1 MRSKQLVSGVF
12 VLTLMLSEIKLQ
24 EIRNG
29 LTKFKMKDEEGNNEN
44 LAKQTAKENTL
55 DDLEFAPL

>member
-1 MRSKQLVSGVF
+1 MRSKQLVRGVF

-29 LTKFKMKDEEGNNEN
+29 LAKFKMKDEEGNTEN
-44 LAKQTAKENTL
+44 LA
-55 DDLEFAPL
+55 